1 MITKGSGTHDIDTH
15 TYAVEPGYIFLMRP
29 GQVHVWKLSADI
41 DGYTIFH
48 TKEFYNQNFT
58 HDRIGQ
64 FLFFQAGNFP
74 LIILSGITREKI
86 ELLFQYIITEYESE
100 RKMRLQKICSLSD
113 VLYIELSD
121 VYVQQKRQR
130 NPTDNQ
136 QEKISQLEDLIDRNY
151 KSLKFPKEY
160 AELMNMSQK
169 HLNRIVKLNLNKT
182 ISALIS
188 DRVVLEA
195 KRMLLHSSSSIS
207 QIAFELGYIENGYFF
222 RLFKNKTG
230 QTPTEFLNEFN
241 KN

>member
-1 MITKGSGTHDIDTH
+1 
-15 TYAVEPGYIFLMRP
+15 
-29 GQVHVWKLSADI
+29 
-41 DGYTIFH
+41 
-48 TKEFYNQNFT
+48 
-58 HDRIGQ
+58 
-64 FLFFQAGNFP
+64 
-74 LIILSGITREKI
+74 
-86 ELLFQYIITEYESE
+86 
-100 RKMRLQKICSLSD
+100 